1 MRFRHVFMGIG
12 SLAAIFILLMID
24 PGNGLKLALPF
35 GATLA
40 ANIAWLL
47 QSFFYIGFL
56 HIARKGLL
64 DYLDLEEYF
73 LKAKTT
79 PEGAGYAL
87 IAVGLMMVAIAIVIM
102 AATKG

>member
-1 MRFRHVFMGIG
+1 MGIG
-12 SLAAIFILLMID
+12 SLAAVFILLMID

-56 HIARKGLL
+56 HIARKGLF

-87 IAVGLMMVAIAIVIM
+87 IGVGLMMVSIAIVIM